1 MDSGTLLTAAQLFCA
16 AIEAQVTDP
25 AVDVL
30 AQLDLTGAQYAALR
44 YIRLHRD
51 PSGGGL
57 AAGLG
62 ISNAAAT
69 KTIDRLEAKG
79 LVCRKSDPDDRRA
92 MRIEL
97 SPRGLEVADRVASS
111 EQQRF
116 AAIIGRMQPEA
127 LNTLRAGLESF
138 LQAALQ
144 TPEDIDMICL
154 RCGFDHRDDCPGSLL
169 YRKYTG
175 RPKTGV

>member
-1 MDSGTLLTAAQLFCA
+1 MDTNMLLTVVQLFCA
-16 AIEAQVTDP
+16 AIDAQVNEP
-25 AVDVL
+25 ALDML

-51 PSGGGL
+51 PNGGGL
-57 AAGLG
+57 AGGLG

-79 LVCRKSDPDDRRA
+79 LVLRKPNPDDRRA

-97 SPRGLEVADRVASS
+97 SSRGAEVADMVASS
-111 EQQRF
+111 EMKRF
-116 AAIIGRMQPEA
+116 AGIIDRLQTGELA
-127 LNTLRAGLESF
+127 NLRDGLESF

-144 TPEDIDMICL
+144 TPEDIDAICL
-154 RCGFDHRDDCPGSLL
+154 RCGTLHQEDCPGNLL
-169 YRKYTG
+169 YRKYAG
-175 RPKTGV
+175 RSKTGV